1 MTQEKKFLGG
11 CLLCEFETE
20 NREEYELHNCTNQI
34 LCNACGQFVAV
45 DDLDA
50 SGFHKPIKCDAFEL
64 RSVFIEG
71 RLWFD
76 KINGNT
82 YFSNR
87 VWVNGKVT
95 FEMPMEYG
103 YDLQHVNRAI
113 QELFE
118 RGYLPKVETFRTP
131 YLWQIREEMGVDIY
145 FSSTYG
151 KKSELFKGARG

>member
-1 MTQEKKFLGG
+1 MTTL
-11 CLLCEFETE
+11 E
-20 NREEYELHNCTNQI
+20 NVNDT

-64 RSVFIEG
+64 RSIFIEG

-76 KINGNT
+76 KVNGNT

-87 VWVNGKVT
+87 IWINGKVI

-103 YDLQHVNRAI
+103 YDLQHLHRAV
-113 QELFE
+113 QYLHE
-118 RGYLPKVETFRTP
+118 RGYFEGEKVP
-131 YLWQIREEMGVDIY
+131 SLWEIRDEMGIDIY
-145 FSSTYG
+145 YSSTYG
-151 KKSELFKGARG
+151 KKSELFTGGK